1 MPVRLQAQRVLVVI
15 LCALLFVPLLAAVP
29 VEAADGDMYSYNG
42 TLLPA
47 LPSWNTSKY
56 PYAVIYWDS
65 YLSAFTLELTS
76 VPAYYGPTDVGPY
89 LKTKISG
96 VSYSYYTAV
105 VDSWVLKKSSYAS
118 SRFSFCAFKS
128 GDYCV
133 WSNYDILDEN
143 DNSLFLGASDP
154 IPAGIPTVPSLTT
167 SFDGQEISLDAGSLR
182 FFITA
187 TNVNGTLSCQW
198 YENGSPVSGEW
209 NFIEAEPGVWL
220 QGWVYTPI
228 GNGTRELYCIVTN
241 TIGDKSE
248 SVSTGTVIVH
258 YGVPAG
264 GSGDLSEVTGKLD
277 LLDMEIA
284 DLKNSVHAV
293 QDSVDALPDKI
304 TDGIQDIVDQEN
316 EKSESE
322 GNKFVDQI
330 TGLVPNDSQGFI
342 DSMGSLV
349 NVLSYDGTDCV
360 LTIPAL
366 TIPAIEPH
374 FSEFTVL
381 ESQQLDFEQYI
392 NMMPPNLL
400 LLIRSLL
407 TGALIVYCFKELYG
421 VISYFFVLKGGET

>member
-1 MPVRLQAQRVLVVI
+1 MPVRSQAQRVVVI
-15 LCALLFVPLLAAVP
+15 LLCALLFVPLLAAVP
-29 VEAADGDMYSYNG
+29 VFASSYDELG
-42 TLLPA
+42 LPP
-47 LPSWNTSKY
+47 LPSWNQSKY
-56 PYAVIYWDS
+56 PYIVCSFSSNTYYLYCSSVPFAGETQSPGKTWLPSGARYIFYKLVSNSWGSPSAERTSSHNFVENVIWSNEVIY
-65 YLSAFTLELTS
+65 
-76 VPAYYGPTDVGPY
+76 
-89 LKTKISG
+89 
-96 VSYSYYTAV
+96 
-105 VDSWVLKKSSYAS
+105 
-118 SRFSFCAFKS
+118 
-128 GDYCV
+128 
-133 WSNYDILDEN
+133 DEN
-143 DNSLFLGASDP
+143 GDVWFPVGDP
-154 IPAGIPTVPSLTT
+154 SVPSLTT
-167 SFDGQEISLDAGSLR
+167 SFDGQVISLDAGSLR

-198 YENGSPVSGEW
+198 YVNGAPVSGEW
-209 NFIEAEPGVWL
+209 SFIEAEPDVWL
-220 QGWVYTPI
+220 QGWVYTPVE
-228 GNGTRELYCIVTN
+228 NGTREIYCIVTN

-258 YGVPAG
+258 YGVSG
-264 GSGDLSEVTGKLD
+264 GGSSGDLTEVTDKLD
-277 LLDMEIA
+277 VLDMEIS
-284 DLKNSVHAV
+284 DLKNSVQAV

-330 TGLVPNDSQGFI
+330 TGLVPNESQGFVN
-342 DSMGSLV
+342 SMGSLV
-349 NVLSYDGTDCV
+349 NVLSYDGTECV

-381 ESQQLDFEQYI
+381 EPQQLDFEQYI